1 MRRNTYFG
9 DCEKCVQQ
17 YKALLSLTCEPRKQG
32 DSTHQWDL
40 EQNKGEI
47 QNTQECIKCGEILDT
62 EIKVTTFTVSP
73 ASDLRLFLY
82 RRYEENQE
90 VFGEM

>member
-1 MRRNTYFG
+1 M
-9 DCEKCVQQ
+9 
-17 YKALLSLTCEPRKQG
+17 SLICEPRKQG
-32 DSTHQWDL
+32 DSTHQCAL
-40 EQNKGEI
+40 EQNKGEVQI
-47 QNTQECIKCGEILDT
+47 REECIKCGEILDT
-62 EIKVTTFTVSP
+62 EIKVTTFTIPP

>member
-17 YKALLSLTCEPRKQG
+17 YKALLSLTCKPRKQG
-32 DSTHQWDL
+32 DNTHQRAL

-47 QNTQECIKCGEILDT
+47 QNTQECIKCGEILGT
-62 EIKVTTFTVSP
+62 EIKVTPFTVSP

-82 RRYEENQE
+82 RRYEEDQE